1 MSRKARRIEIRRRSS
16 FSVAFFLFILYPLSI
31 GPGIWLIYKDLVP
44 KPCEWLF
51 FYGYMAP
58 LSLIA
63 WVCPP
68 ASELVLWY
76 AALWTPN

>member
-1 MSRKARRIEIRRRSS
+1 MSRKTRTAEIRKSS
-16 FSVAFFLFILYPLSI
+16 SLAVVLLLVSYPLSI
-31 GPGIWLIYKDLVP
+31 GPAIWLIYKNLVP

-63 WVCPP
+63 WAYPP
-68 ASELVLWY
+68 FLKVVLWY
-76 AALWTPN
+76 AGLWIPN